1 MEQYEMSYVD
11 ILIKLHDNIEAD
23 IIPQYEK
30 EEIMQLIYTLQEKLW
45 KYSA

>member
-11 ILIKLHDNIEAD
+11 ILTKLHDDIEAD
-23 IIPQYEK
+23 IIPKSEK
-30 EEIMQLIYTLQEKLW
+30 EEIMQLIYMLQEKLW